1 MLRSFSAL
9 PTEDRVRALKAR
21 DVLWCALNL
30 LLDDEEKLAGLCPT
44 CLERAME
51 ERCTACGVPL
61 TQTEGC
67 VNGGFDE
74 ARFAALKRGEVDDG
88 CS

>member
-1 MLRSFSAL
+1 M
-9 PTEDRVRALKAR
+9 KQR
-21 DVLWCALNL
+21 DFVWCALNL
-30 LLDDEEKLAGLCPT
+30 MLDDEQELAGLCPT
-44 CLERAME
+44 CRTRAME

-61 TQTEGC
+61 AQTEGG

-74 ARFAALKRGEVDDG
+74 TRFAALKRGEVDDR